1 MSNKIYDILKWV
13 ALVMLDAVG
22 LFYQTLAEI
31 WSLPYGD
38 NVLKTCVALS
48 VLIGTLIGVSGTQYN
63 RTDNESRGYEQYKQ
77 MKESEDF
84 IGEDFDYIE
93 EEGDEDEVNNL

>member
-22 LFYQTLAEI
+22 LFYQTIAEI

-63 RTDNESRGYEQYKQ
+63 RTDNEERGYEEYRK
-77 MKESEDF
+77 MVESEDF
-84 IGEDFDYIE
+84 IGEDFE
-93 EEGDEDEVNNL
+93 EVGDEDE

>member
-22 LFYQTLAEI
+22 LFYQTIAGI

-63 RTDNESRGYEQYKQ
+63 RTDNEERGYEEYKE
-77 MKESEDF
+77 MVESEDF
-84 IGEDFDYIE
+84 IGENFE
-93 EEGDEDEVNNL
+93 EVGEVDE

>member
-48 VLIGTLIGVSGTQYN
+48 VLIGTLIGVSGTQYSKSVEA
-63 RTDNESRGYEQYKQ
+63 NEYE
-77 MKESEDF
+77 D
-84 IGEDFDYIE
+84 DE
-93 EEGDEDEVNNL
+93 ELCEREAD

>member
-1 MSNKIYDILKWV
+1 MSNKVYDVLKWV

-31 WSLPYGD
+31 WSLQYGD

-63 RTDNESRGYEQYKQ
+63 RANNEERGYEAYRERV
-77 MKESEDF
+77 ESEDF
-84 IGEDFDYIE
+84 IGEDFE
-93 EEGDEDEVNNL
+93 EVGEDDE

>member
-1 MSNKIYDILKWV
+1 MSNKVYDVLKWV

-22 LFYQTLAEI
+22 LFYQTIAEI

-63 RTDNESRGYEQYKQ
+63 RADNESRGYEAYRE
-77 MKESEDF
+77 MVEADDF
-84 IGEDFDYIE
+84 IGEDFE
-93 EEGDEDEVNNL
+93 EVGEDNE

>member
-63 RTDNESRGYEQYKQ
+63 RTDNESRGYEAYRE
-77 MKESEDF
+77 MVEADDF
-84 IGEDFDYIE
+84 IGEDFE
-93 EEGDEDEVNNL
+93 EVGEDNE